1 MTKNKI
7 IAIHGPAGIG
17 KTAIAGKLCRK
28 LPGKN
33 ARISVDYLR
42 DMLCM
47 QYGGGRMSDRYIVLA
62 KKIVPALTKEL
73 IKDGYGVVIEIAP
86 PTLEDRG
93 VADDRLIKKIK
104 SMGGRVFFLH
114 ASLDAVLKR
123 NKKRRGEFGQGNL
136 SKKLTEQLYK
146 YCEQY
151 LKLEDY
157 IVISTDKIGADK
169 ATSLIL
175 EKIN

>member
-33 ARISVDYLR
+33 ARISIDYLR

-47 QYGGGRMSDRYIVLA
+47 QYGSGRMSDRYIVLA
-62 KKIVPALTKEL
+62 KKLVPTLTKEL
-73 IKDGYGVVIEIAP
+73 LEQGYNVIIEIAP

-93 VADDRLIKKIK
+93 AADDRLVKKIK
-104 SMGGRVFFLH
+104 NMGGKVFFLH
-114 ASLDAVLKR
+114 APLDSVLKR

-136 SKKLTEQLYK
+136 SRKLTEQLYK
-146 YCEQY
+146 YCEQH
-151 LKLEDY
+151 LNFEDY
-157 IVISTDKIGADK
+157 ILISTDKIGADK
-169 ATSLIL
+169 TTSLIL
-175 EKIN
+175 EKI